1 MNDFSLAMSFDDVL
15 LVPRKSSVSSRA
27 NVDISSSIADNEF
40 TLPIISSPMDTVTG
54 QSMAKTMH
62 KQGGF
67 GIIHRYNSIKDQVE
81 SVDIALSSGA
91 TQVGAAVGVTS
102 DFEARSA
109 ALVSSGVFL
118 LCIDVA
124 HGHHT
129 NVERALKTL
138 KDKFGNKVSI
148 MAGNVA
154 TAEGF
159 ADLEDWGADAIRVG
173 VGGGSICSTRLQ
185 TGHGIPTFH
194 SVLVASR
201 ARKAAKLIAD
211 GGIRTA
217 GDVVKSLAAG
227 ADFVMLGSMLSGTD
241 ETPGGI
247 FSNASGNKYKIYR
260 GMASVEAQV
269 AWRGKASSLEGV
281 STTVPHKGS
290 VTEVLQSLEQNM
302 RSGLS
307 YSGARNL
314 AELSEAPSFIRQ
326 TTAGMRESET
336 HISRK

>member
-1 MNDFSLAMSFDDVL
+1 MSEFPLTMSFDDVL
-15 LVPRKSSVSSRA
+15 LVPRRSDITSRREV
-27 NVDISSSIADNEF
+27 NLSSSILDRTF
-40 TLPIISSPMDTVTG
+40 TLPVISSPMDTVTG
-54 QSMAKTMH
+54 LDMSISMNNH
-62 KQGGF
+62 GGF
-67 GIIHRYNSIKDQVE
+67 GIIHRYNSIREQSDIVE
-81 SVDIALSSGA
+81 MAIKSGA
-91 TQVGAAVGVTS
+91 KSIAAAVGVTADYES
-102 DFEARSA
+102 RAS
-109 ALVSSGVFL
+109 ALVAAGAFL

-129 NVERALKTL
+129 NVERAIKTL
-138 KDKFGNKVSI
+138 RDRFGNKVSI

-154 TAEGF
+154 TAQGF

-201 ARKAAKLIAD
+201 ARKTAKLVAD

-241 ETPGGI
+241 ETPGGV

-269 AWRGKASSLEGV
+269 AWRGKANSLEGV

-290 VTEVLQSLEQNM
+290 VVEVLQSLEQNM

-326 TTAGMRESET
+326 TAAGMNESAP

>member
-1 MNDFSLAMSFDDVL
+1 MSEFPLTMSFDDIL
-15 LVPRKSSVSSRA
+15 LVPRRSDITSRREV
-27 NVDISSSIADNEF
+27 NLSSSISDRTF
-40 TLPIISSPMDTVTG
+40 TLPVISSPMDTVTG
-54 QSMAKTMH
+54 LDMSISMNDH
-62 KQGGF
+62 GGF
-67 GIIHRYNSIKDQVE
+67 GIIHRYNSIREQSDIVE
-81 SVDIALSSGA
+81 MAVKSGA
-91 TQVGAAVGVTS
+91 KNIAAAVGVTADYES
-102 DFEARSA
+102 RAS
-109 ALVSSGVFL
+109 ALVAAGTFL

-129 NVERALKTL
+129 NVERAIKTL
-138 KDKFGNKVSI
+138 RDRFGNKVSI

-154 TAEGF
+154 TAQGF

-201 ARKAAKLIAD
+201 ARKTAKLVAD

-241 ETPGGI
+241 ETPGGV

-281 STTVPHKGS
+281 STTVPHKGP

-326 TTAGMRESET
+326 TTAGMNESAP

>member
-62 KQGGF
+62 KQG
-67 GIIHRYNSIKDQVE
+67 
-81 SVDIALSSGA
+81 
-91 TQVGAAVGVTS
+91 
-102 DFEARSA
+102 
-109 ALVSSGVFL
+109 GVFL

-194 SVLVASR
+194 SVLVAGR
-201 ARKAAKLIAD
+201 ARKTAKLIAD

-217 GDVVKSLAAG
+217 GDAVKSLAAG

-241 ETPGGI
+241 DTPGEV
-247 FSNASGNKYKIYR
+247 FNDTSGGKYKIYR

-281 STTVPHKGS
+281 STTVAYKGS
-290 VTEVLQSLEQNM
+290 AAKILSNLDQNI

-307 YSGARNL
+307 YNGAHNL
-314 AELSEAPSFIRQ
+314 MELQEAPAFIRQ
-326 TTAGMRESET
+326 TSAGMRESAT
-336 HISRK
+336 HILSK

>member
-1 MNDFSLAMSFDDVL
+1 VNDFSLAMSFDDVL
-15 LVPRKSSVSSRA
+15 LVPRKSSVTSRA
-27 NVDISSSIADNEF
+27 NVDISSSIADSEF

-54 QSMAKTMH
+54 QAMAKTMC

-67 GIIHRYNSIKDQVE
+67 GIIHRYNSIRDQAK

-102 DFEARSA
+102 DFEARA
-109 ALVSSGVFL
+109 TALVSSGVFL

-129 NVERALKTL
+129 NVERAIKTL

-194 SVLVASR
+194 SVLVAGR
-201 ARKAAKLIAD
+201 ARTTAKLIAD

-217 GDVVKSLAAG
+217 GDAVKSLAAG

-241 ETPGGI
+241 DTPGEV
-247 FSNASGNKYKIYR
+247 FSDTIGGKYKIYR

-281 STTVPHKGS
+281 STTVPYKGS
-290 VTEVLQSLEQNM
+290 AAKILSNLDQNI

-307 YSGARNL
+307 YNGAHNL
-314 AELSEAPSFIRQ
+314 MELQEAPAFIRQ
-326 TTAGMRESET
+326 TSAGMRESAA
-336 HISRK
+336 HILSK